1 MPKLEENLT
10 NEQYENK
17 SSDNLVSL
25 AVKRESIASKLV
37 DKVKR
42 LVRNDGKA
50 DEINQEIMVSIKAQL
65 HEKAAEL
72 AEEHGLTCARIMDDF
87 DSNSCDVNLKFSIV
101 NLLGQDIFSLNLL
114 TRSEKYGLHASVLGR
129 KFQIKDSECMV
140 TGLDDTD
147 RKEPLIRLLTATDEG
162 NVSVMVPLS
171 KIKKAIK

>member
-1 MPKLEENLT
+1 MVQIEENLT
-10 NEQYENK
+10 NEQHNDE
-17 SSDNLVSL
+17 SSDNLVCL
-25 AVKRESIASKLV
+25 DVKRQSIASKLV

-50 DEINQEIMVSIKAQL
+50 DEISQEIMVSIRTQL
-65 HEKAAEL
+65 HDKAIEL

-101 NLLGQDIFSLNLL
+101 NLLGQDTFSRNLL
-114 TRSEKYGLHASVLGR
+114 TSSEKYGLHASVLGR

-147 RKEPLIRLLTATDEG
+147 PKQALIRLLTATDDG
-162 NVSVMVPLS
+162 NISVMVPLS
-171 KIKKAIK
+171 KIKKALK